1 MKNLF
6 NRLASPLF
14 WADFTLILA
23 MIITVLIVV
32 NGYY

>member
-1 MKNLF
+1 MRDLL

-23 MIITVLIVV
+23 IIITVLIVL
-32 NGYY
+32 NGHY

>member
-1 MKNLF
+1 MRDLL
-6 NRLASPLF
+6 NRMSSPLF